1 MLGQTL
7 NYKNIVKMFDTCKWR
22 EREREK
28 NNNVG
33 SLLFLKF
40 YVQVRLIYFL

>member
-7 NYKNIVKMFDTCKWR
+7 NYKKHSQNGWCFQMEI
-22 EREREK
+22 EK